1 MPNEIKV
8 RAERAMQEK
17 VFPGCVIG
25 VVKKNGAREVFP
37 FGHFTYEPNSA
48 HVRKDTIY
56 DVASITKSIPTAS
69 LVLLLMA
76 EGKLQ
81 GAKLVREYLPE
92 LQNDHGAT
100 VEDLLAY
107 RVSGPRL
114 SVLREKT
121 PESMLAH
128 IFEQGFEPRAEAKY
142 TNLPAL
148 LLGLIVERATGD
160 TVEPLSQARFFTPLH
175 MERTTFF
182 PFRDLPDKKDEI
194 APTEIDEWRGDVH
207 GFPHD
212 ESAYVFAKSGRVVG
226 HAGLFSTAPDM
237 LNFLEALLHPA
248 HDGDTTSIMGLI
260 ADGAQKGLGWQRAE
274 LWFTGTRFG
283 AGAFGKTGFTG
294 TSVVVD
300 PQHGIAFVIL
310 SNRTYPKRPPDAAS
324 IHSAIN
330 TFRTDIADIL
340 LSARG

>member
-1 MPNEIKV
+1 MMQEKIT
-8 RAERAMQEK
+8 ERAFRAIREK

-25 VVKKNGAREVFP
+25 VVKKNGSREVFP
-37 FGHFTYEPNSA
+37 FGHYAYEPNSTR
-48 HVRKDTIY
+48 VRKDTIY

-92 LQNDHGAT
+92 LQNDHEAT

-121 PESMLAH
+121 AEAILGH

-160 TVEPLSQARFFTPLH
+160 TV
-175 MERTTFF
+175 
-182 PFRDLPDKKDEI
+182 
-194 APTEIDEWRGDVH
+194 
-207 GFPHD
+207 
-212 ESAYVFAKSGRVVG
+212 
-226 HAGLFSTAPDM
+226 
-237 LNFLEALLHPA
+237 
-248 HDGDTTSIMGLI
+248 
-260 ADGAQKGLGWQRAE
+260 
-274 LWFTGTRFG
+274 
-283 AGAFGKTGFTG
+283 
-294 TSVVVD
+294 
-300 PQHGIAFVIL
+300 
-310 SNRTYPKRPPDAAS
+310 
-324 IHSAIN
+324 
-330 TFRTDIADIL
+330 
-340 LSARG
+340 

>member
-1 MPNEIKV
+1 MKDQIVARVNEAI
-8 RAERAMQEK
+8 ERK

-25 VVKKNGAREVFP
+25 VVTKNGARGVFP

-48 HVRKDTIY
+48 HVREDTIY

-92 LQNDHGAT
+92 LQNDHEAT

-121 PESMLAH
+121 AEAMLGH

-160 TVEPLSQARFFTPLH
+160 TVEHLSQARFFTPLH

-274 LWFTGTRFG
+274 PWFTGTHFG
-283 AGAFGKTGFTG
+283 TGAFGKTGFTG

-330 TFRTDIADIL
+330 TFRADIADIL
-340 LSARG
+340 LSA